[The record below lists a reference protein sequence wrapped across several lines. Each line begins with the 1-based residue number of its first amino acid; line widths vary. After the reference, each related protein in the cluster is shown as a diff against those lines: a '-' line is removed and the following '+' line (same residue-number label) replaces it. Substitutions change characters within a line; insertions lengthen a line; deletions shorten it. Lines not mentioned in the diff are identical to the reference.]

1 MAKANKC
8 DVCGNFYDP
17 KDHGDNDIAW
27 IKIIDKQDICMNSID
42 LCPQCSKQLD
52 VFLERYEEK
61 SFMQKLEK
69 ILEETEQ
76 LVNMHYEDDSVKTI
90 ILRNLRDIRKHMN
103 ESQCGECSRRRWY
116 QIGYK
121 DGKRMND
128 GWIPVE
134 KQLPEKNE
142 YFVDTSSNKEFPN
155 GYYRRLEIAYMTDTV
170 EYIHGYYDGYKWMD
184 KYLDA
189 IKNVVAW
196 RIHEPYRPER
206 SE

>member
-1 MAKANKC
+1 
-8 DVCGNFYDP
+8 
-17 KDHGDNDIAW
+17 
-27 IKIIDKQDICMNSID
+27 
-42 LCPQCSKQLD
+42 
-52 VFLERYEEK
+52 
-61 SFMQKLEK
+61 MQELEK

-103 ESQCGECSRRRWY
+103 
-116 QIGYK
+116 
-121 DGKRMND
+121 D

-134 KQLPEKNE
+134 ERLPEKNE

-206 SE
+206 RSDEKE